1 MWTVGALLT
10 DTYFNL
16 SDMTTFND
24 IEPVKHFRGQ
34 QRRQLFPNG
43 WGVSVIP
50 EYQSDDLYEV
60 AVMRHDNGRHAQLT
74 VESGLFGPN
83 EQVSRRHTVDQ
94 VDRIIQQIETLPDR
108 NTAPN

>member
-1 MWTVGALLT
+1 MT
-10 DTYFNL
+10 DAYFNL

-24 IEPVKHFRGQ
+24 IESTSCGR
-34 QRRQLFPNG
+34 RRQLFPNG

-83 EQVSRRHTVDQ
+83 EQVSRRHTVEE

-108 NTAPN
+108 GFNVV